1 MNPPWAWRPLLVQ
14 EIFRVI
20 QRINQQGAAI
30 LLVEQNAHLALE
42 VAHRAY
48 ILETGEIALERPGL
62 GTAAPPP
69 GPGGLPGRGVRARKL
84 RFIKWPGRLISVRR
98 GDPVGR
104 PARG

>member
-1 MNPPWAWRPLLVQ
+1 MGLAPLLVR

-48 ILETGEIALERPGL
+48 ILETGEIVLSGPAADLRRHPQVLKAYL
-62 GTAAPPP
+62 G
-69 GPGGLPGRGVRARKL
+69 GG
-84 RFIKWPGRLISVRR
+84 
-98 GDPVGR
+98 
-104 PARG
+104 